1 MEFLK
6 VLWNNLRKGP
16 VTDPFPFGETY
27 TPERLRGKVH
37 IDPSLCVG
45 CGTCRHV
52 CVAGAINI
60 DKLKD
65 GTGFEITVW
74 QNTCCQCGQCRHYCP
89 TKAITLTNDWHSAH
103 RNKDKYTQIAKAL
116 VPYDYCASCGA
127 KLRFLP
133 PDVLKRIYAG
143 HPEVD
148 VDVIS
153 RLCPS
158 CRRVDLA
165 VVEDEACHI
174 DHIKRIVERGDAC
187 FLLSANVVCEES
199 AVKTT
204 ETVRTPV
211 VASAPVVETPEA
223 PEAPVEMQVAAPEE
237 PESVPEVPASVL
249 EEAAPEVA
257 AHTVETV
264 VETVVEVVAKP
275 PAPTGR
281 KKATSGTK
289 ARTTAKSSDSAK
301 SKPAAKV
308 KPSAKAKKS

>member
-27 TPERLRGKVH
+27 TPERFRGKVH
-37 IDPSLCVG
+37 IDASLCVG
-45 CGTCRHV
+45 CGTCHHV

-60 DKLKD
+60 EKLED

-74 QNTCCQCGQCRHYCP
+74 RNTCCQCGQCRHYCP

-103 RNKDKYTQIAKAL
+103 RNKDKYTQITKAHVL
-116 VPYDYCASCGA
+116 YDYCASCGA

-174 DHIKRIVERGDAC
+174 DQIKKIVERGDAC
-187 FLLSANVVCEES
+187 FLLSTGEVREEPV
-199 AVKTT
+199 AKPTVK
-204 ETVRTPV
+204 
-211 VASAPVVETPEA
+211 APVVEPVPIAEVA
-223 PEAPVEMQVAAPEE
+223 GAAPVPEPAEVPTEPEVTVAPPEKPTVAAAPKVVADKVKKAA
-237 PESVPEVPASVL
+237 ESA
-249 EEAAPEVA
+249 EEA
-257 AHTVETV
+257 
-264 VETVVEVVAKP
+264 VAKP
-275 PAPTGR
+275 SASTGR
-281 KKATSGTK
+281 KKAASGTK
-289 ARTTAKSSDSAK
+289 PRTTATPGESPK
-301 SKPAAKV
+301 SKPATKAKS
-308 KPSAKAKKS
+308 PAKAKKS